1 VIDYLTPATSAAMT
15 KETPAML
22 DASALKTFR
31 PMIATPAYGAT
42 VATNYVSS
50 MISFATACQAKG
62 LQISIAFKSDSLITR
77 CRNIFVA
84 EFLAAPA
91 FTHLFWIDAD
101 IGFTPEAAFRLL
113 LADRD
118 VVAGVYPLKHEFL
131 PDKGVPRAMSR
142 DEFENFRTRY
152 PVGTGSGEAFDLV
165 IDSDCFIELAEVAT
179 GFLLI
184 KRKVF
189 VELMEKYPELACA
202 PEHSLGPA
210 DDKLY
215 YRFFDV
221 MVDPV
226 SKRHLPEDYAFCHR
240 WRAIGGKIHA
250 DARSKL
256 THFGA
261 RLWAGDLAAGMRANL
276 NHAIGGRPGQKR
288 KLSGLENL

>member
-1 VIDYLTPATSAAMT
+1 
-15 KETPAML
+15 ML

-42 VATNYVSS
+42 VATNYTSS
-50 MISFATACQAKG
+50 MIQFATASQAKG
-62 LQISIAFKSDSLITR
+62 LQISIVFKSDSLITR

-84 EFLAAPA
+84 EFLAAPS

-101 IGFTPEAAFRLL
+101 IGFAPDAAFRLL

-131 PDKGVPRAMSR
+131 PDQGIPRPMSR

-152 PVGTGSGEAFDLV
+152 PVGTGSGEEFNLAV
-165 IDSDCFIELAEVAT
+165 DSDGFMELAEVAT

-184 KRKVF
+184 KRQVF
-189 VELMEKYPELACA
+189 VDLMQKYPELRCA
-202 PEHSLGPA
+202 PEHSISA
-210 DDKLY
+210 AADKLY

-221 MVDPV
+221 LVDPV
-226 SKRHLPEDYAFCHR
+226 SNRHLPEDYAFCHR
-240 WRAIGGKIHA
+240 WRAIGGKVHA

-261 RLWAGDLAAGMRANL
+261 RLWTGDLAGGMRASL